1 VPVGGRDVTTCGSG
15 RCLLPAL
22 DRLSRGRCSAES
34 VQLLQPTPP
43 RPGKTCAR
51 AGGCCRSAVSAQRER
66 TAGPRQVAQVPVQ
79 KSEPATPGRSGKR
92 RSRQD
97 EGRSGAEKV
106 WCDVMGHGVKTMAWP
121 PECWR
126 TTRGASWSGET
137 SSGRSRPTRLLR
149 AHVDADASTTR
160 AAPASSRASC
170 SAALPARQ
178 PRGAGETPK
187 GFP

>member
-1 VPVGGRDVTTCGSG
+1 ASGVSGPADQLVTLRHEGARTASPLVPVGGRDVTTCGSG

-106 WCDVMGHGVKTMAWP
+106 LCDVMGHGVKTMAWP

-126 TTRGASWSGET
+126 TTLA
-137 SSGRSRPTRLLR
+137 
-149 AHVDADASTTR
+149 
-160 AAPASSRASC
+160 
-170 SAALPARQ
+170 
-178 PRGAGETPK
+178 PRGQARRLPVEVHRRAFFGRPSSPTLQLP
-187 GFP
+187 